1 MMMNVILILVVV
13 LLATV
18 IIWLIRATDNNNL
31 EQPKLDTEP
40 IKDVANDE
48 PSLFVQRLPI
58 LNNQQKVIGYQ
69 LIVNS
74 TVESI
79 TTQTGH
85 FNALVAMIS
94 HYDFAELASDKKAYL
109 KVSADVLENA
119 DISLFPANETVFM
132 VDVTNTQSFPLEAC
146 KRLHQQ
152 GYKFAV
158 LVKNKATLEHPLVEI
173 SDYVVIDDRGDSNH
187 LHEWVA
193 KARGKRLRIIVS
205 HVHKQAQFER
215 IQTLGVNGYQGYYF
229 SEPETLDNTRIGPQV
244 EQVMQLFNLV
254 SSQAP
259 ADVIEQAF
267 KVDTVLTFNL
277 LRYINSAGFGI
288 RNEVSSI
295 KSALLFLGY
304 EKMARWLAVLM
315 AASDDM
321 KNDAQE
327 AVFEVATIRGR
338 LMELLGDEFS
348 EKEQDA
354 LFMTGMFSLLDTMLG
369 MSLEKAIANLQLPED
384 AVAALLQKKG
394 RFYDVL
400 SLAIACEKSAMSDI
414 LPLAEKLGLT
424 LAEVNKKQL
433 LATQWAHSLQAG

>member
-1 MMMNVILILVVV
+1 MMMNVILIMVVV

-18 IIWLIRATDNNNL
+18 IIWLIRVTDNNSL

-40 IKDVANDE
+40 IEDVTDDD

-74 TVESI
+74 TIESI
-79 TTQTGH
+79 TTQAGH

-94 HYDFAELASDKKAYL
+94 HYDFSELASDKKAYL
-109 KVSADVLENA
+109 KVSAEVLENA
-119 DISLFPANETVFM
+119 DIALFPANETVFM

-152 GYKFAV
+152 GYHFAV
-158 LVKNKATLEHPLVEI
+158 LIKNKSTLEHPLVEF
-173 SDYVVIDDRGDSNH
+173 SDFVVIDDRGDSKH
-187 LHEWVA
+187 LPVWIA

-205 HVHKQAQFER
+205 HVHKQTQFER
-215 IQTLGVNGYQGYYF
+215 IQTLGVNAYQGYYF
-229 SEPETLDNTRIGPQV
+229 SEPETLDNTSIGPQV

-254 SSQAP
+254 SSQAS

-304 EKMARWLAVLM
+304 EKMARWLAVLL
-315 AASDDM
+315 AASEDI
-321 KNDAQE
+321 KHDAHE
-327 AVFEVATIRGR
+327 AIFEVATIRGR
-338 LMELLGDEFS
+338 LMELLGNNFS

-369 MSLEKAIANLQLPED
+369 MSLEKAIANLQLPQD

-400 SLAIACEKSAMSDI
+400 LLAIACEKSAMSDI
-414 LPLAEKLGLT
+414 QPLAEKLGLT

-433 LATQWAHSLQAG
+433 LATQWAQSLQTG